1 VSVWIYGE
9 EVKRPIAIC
18 LAILVSITS
27 FNSQTAVAADLPP
40 KMDYS
45 SLVVPASLIA
55 GEYLEITFRA
65 TDDVG
70 INTTGPVV
78 SIKSIEYP
86 KLFFFFWN
94 CYVQSGDRKD
104 GIWKCKVPTEK
115 TNPLGK
121 YNVIV
126 VITDTV
132 GQYSVSDSISGY
144 DTVALFEMREQ
155 TAAEKAAA
163 EKVAAEKV
171 AAEKVA
177 AEKVAAEKAAAEKAA
192 AKQSSDVVTDLLKF
206 KSQITLLLA
215 QVKTLEGK
223 LKKICSAKPK
233 PKGC

>member
-1 VSVWIYGE
+1 M
-9 EVKRPIAIC
+9 KRPIAIC
-18 LAILVSITS
+18 LAILLSITA
-27 FNSQTAVAADLPP
+27 FNSQAAVAADLPP

-86 KLFFFFWN
+86 RLFFYFWN

-104 GIWKCKVPTEK
+104 GIWKCKIPTEK

-121 YNVIV
+121 YNLIV

-132 GQYSVSDSISGY
+132 GQYSVSDPITGY

-163 EKVAAEKV
+163 EKAAADKAAAEKAAAEKV
-171 AAEKVA
+171 AAEK
-177 AEKVAAEKAAAEKAA
+177 AAEKAAAEKAA

>member
-1 VSVWIYGE
+1 
-9 EVKRPIAIC
+9 VKRPIAIC
-18 LAILVSITS
+18 LAILVSIST
-27 FNSQTAVAADLPP
+27 FNSQAAVAADLPP

-86 KLFFFFWN
+86 KLFFYFWN

-163 EKVAAEKV
+163 EKAAADKAAADKAAAEKV

-177 AEKVAAEKAAAEKAA
+177 AEKAAEKAAAEKAA

>member
-1 VSVWIYGE
+1 M
-9 EVKRPIAIC
+9 KRSIAIC
-18 LAILVSITS
+18 LAILVSITT
-27 FNSQTAVAADLPP
+27 FNIQAAVAADLPP

-55 GEYLEITFRA
+55 GEYFEITFRA

-86 KLFFFFWN
+86 KLFFYFWN

-132 GQYSVSDSISGY
+132 GQLSGSDSISGY
-144 DTVALFEMREQ
+144 ENVALFEMREQ
-155 TAAEKAAA
+155 TAAEKAVAEKAVAEKAAA

-171 AAEKVA
+171 
-177 AEKVAAEKAAAEKAA
+177 AAEKAA

-215 QVKTLEGK
+215 QVKTLDGK

>member
-1 VSVWIYGE
+1 MSVRIYGE

-18 LAILVSITS
+18 LAILVSITT
-27 FNSQTAVAADLPP
+27 FNSQAAVAADLPP

-70 INTTGPVV
+70 INTIGPVV
-78 SIKSIEYP
+78 SIKSIVYP
-86 KLFFFFWN
+86 KLFFYFWN

-132 GQYSVSDSISGY
+132 GQYSVSDPTSGH

-163 EKVAAEKV
+163 EKAAADK
-171 AAEKVA
+171 AAADKA
-177 AEKVAAEKAAAEKAA
+177 AAEKAAAEKAA

>member
-1 VSVWIYGE
+1 M
-9 EVKRPIAIC
+9 KRPIAIC
-18 LAILVSITS
+18 LAILVSITT
-27 FNSQTAVAADLPP
+27 FNSQAAVAADLPP

-55 GEYLEITFRA
+55 GDYLEITFRA

-70 INTTGPVV
+70 INTIGPVV

-86 KLFFFFWN
+86 RLFFYFWN

-132 GQYSVSDSISGY
+132 GQYSVSDPTSGH

-163 EKVAAEKV
+163 EKAAADKAAAEKA
-171 AAEKVA
+171 AAEKA
-177 AEKVAAEKAAAEKAA
+177 AAEKAAAEKAA

>member
-1 VSVWIYGE
+1 M
-9 EVKRPIAIC
+9 KRPIAIC
-18 LAILVSITS
+18 LAILVSITT
-27 FNSQTAVAADLPP
+27 FNSQAAVAADLPP

-70 INTTGPVV
+70 INTIGPVV
-78 SIKSIEYP
+78 SIKSIVYP
-86 KLFFFFWN
+86 KLFFYFWN

-132 GQYSVSDSISGY
+132 GQYSVSDPTSGH

-155 TAAEKAAA
+155 T
-163 EKVAAEKV
+163 
-171 AAEKVA
+171 
-177 AEKVAAEKAAAEKAA
+177 AAEKAAAEKAA

>member
-1 VSVWIYGE
+1 M
-9 EVKRPIAIC
+9 KRPIAIC

-27 FNSQTAVAADLPP
+27 FNSQAAVAADLPP

-86 KLFFFFWN
+86 KLFFYFWN

-163 EKVAAEKV
+163 EKAAADKAAADKAAAEKV

-177 AEKVAAEKAAAEKAA
+177 AEKAAEKAAAEKAA

>member
-1 VSVWIYGE
+1 M
-9 EVKRPIAIC
+9 KRPIAIC
-18 LAILVSITS
+18 LAILVSITT
-27 FNSQTAVAADLPP
+27 FNSQAAVAADLPP

-86 KLFFFFWN
+86 RLFFYFWN

-132 GQYSVSDSISGY
+132 GQYSVSDPITGY

-163 EKVAAEKV
+163 EKAAADKAAAEKAAAEKV
-171 AAEKVA
+171 AAEKA
-177 AEKVAAEKAAAEKAA
+177 ADKAAAEKAA

>member
-1 VSVWIYGE
+1 
-9 EVKRPIAIC
+9 VKRPIAIC

-223 LKKICSAKPK
+223 LKKICSAKLK

>member
-1 VSVWIYGE
+1 M
-9 EVKRPIAIC
+9 KRPIAIC
-18 LAILVSITS
+18 LAILVSITT
-27 FNSQTAVAADLPP
+27 FNSQAAVAADLPP

-70 INTTGPVV
+70 INTIGPVV

-86 KLFFFFWN
+86 KLFFYFWN

-132 GQYSVSDSISGY
+132 GQYSVSDPTSGH

-155 TAAEKAAA
+155 T
-163 EKVAAEKV
+163 
-171 AAEKVA
+171 
-177 AEKVAAEKAAAEKAA
+177 AAEKAAAEKAA